1 MPNLSRRDFLRT
13 SALAGTSLLVGCTFG
28 SDPILSKPKA
38 AQEQLGLWLRIAPDD
53 SITLL
58 LPSSEMGQGTSTSLP
73 MRLRSSMGKV
83 SSAASPI
90 SKLYEMGLLIVI
102 GLATQFK
109 VPPLHRIWVYL
120 IAYGTGRF
128 LIEFLRGDNRGI
140 INLIPPLSPSQHLA
154 ILFVIASG
162 YLAIRH
168 FRLAKG

>member
-73 MRLRSSMGKV
+73 MGAWTRASEASRSAKSSSV
-83 SSAASPI
+83 SI
-90 SKLYEMGLLIVI
+90 S
-102 GLATQFK
+102 
-109 VPPLHRIWVYL
+109 
-120 IAYGTGRF
+120 
-128 LIEFLRGDNRGI
+128 
-140 INLIPPLSPSQHLA
+140 
-154 ILFVIASG
+154 
-162 YLAIRH
+162 
-168 FRLAKG
+168 